1 MHPGPPPLTWEPLL
15 MHAAPLASRTG
26 QAADLEITPAP
37 PTPAQEKR
45 LLDQIGEGFRAVTPA
60 LILTGLFIGLASG
73 AGSTI
78 GNALG
83 TVLVDRFMPAKRR
96 RKE

>member
-1 MHPGPPPLTWEPLL
+1 MHPGPHPIPWQPLFAT
-15 MHAAPLASRTG
+15 TG
-26 QAADLEITPAP
+26 QVDVLDENGAPAP

-73 AGSTI
+73 AGSTV
-78 GNALG
+78 GNAVG
-83 TVLVDRFMPAKRR
+83 TIIVDRFMPSKKRR
-96 RKE
+96 GRSRA